1 MKVSLFLLVFVYACS
16 TSETIIKPKEIVL
29 EVPAAT
35 IQSDTLRVIESDSFD
50 IKDIALN
57 LIDDFKLPEESYE
70 ADFTLPNAKDK
81 AVVKV
86 YPKSKKAVL
95 TLPKQ
100 VVKTTIQDTTKITI
114 KKETTFTEKIG
125 YVSYGIALVIVLII
139 AGIVIYFV
147 KFRKT

>member
-1 MKVSLFLLVFVYACS
+1 MRIILSLIILINIVACS
-16 TSETIIKPKEIVL
+16 TSETIIKPKEIKI
-29 EVPAAT
+29 EVPSVT
-35 IQSDTLRVIESDSFD
+35 VKTDSLKEIQSDSFD
-50 IKDIALN
+50 LSSLD
-57 LIDDFKLPEESYE
+57 YE
-70 ADFTLPNAKDK
+70 ATFDIPNAIDK
-81 AVVKV
+81 AIVKV
-86 YPKSKKAVL
+86 YPKQKKAVL